1 MQVVAERDLA
11 YTISAPALVGLLKPY
26 RGLPKSHGIVRRRVD
41 ERGKIHARTIR
52 YALVTIAD
60 GRHTVN
66 VPVTLLYDLLGALP
80 APVEVTLTA
89 EALTFVYAN
98 GTLTLDHQVP
108 TVTVDIPTVD
118 VRVLI

>member
-1 MQVVAERDLA
+1 MTTATLDT
-11 YTISAPALVGLLKPY
+11 YTISAPALAKRLLPY
-26 RGLPKSHGIVRRRVD
+26 RGLPKSHRVIRRRVD

-52 YALVTIAD
+52 YALVAITNGQHA
-60 GRHTVN
+60 VN

-80 APVEVTLTA
+80 APVTLTLTA
-89 EALTFVYAN
+89 EALTFVYAS
-98 GTLTLDHQVP
+98 GMLTLEHQVP